1 MLPHSVSSTPASNME
16 LKVSSFVDIIL
27 QEKRLFS
34 WFLEKVNKPL
44 LALNGHVII
53 APEVKVRR

>member
-27 QEKRLFS
+27 PEKRLFS

-44 LALNGHVII
+44 LALDGHVII
-53 APEVKVRR
+53 ITEFKVRR